1 MKFTHYRQPRPDF
14 VYDNIDS
21 IGTIC
26 RTLSISF
33 RSVSNYTLIPEK
45 YLYDYRDGLVYPS
58 KRNYNKLAAFFDWEV
73 WL

>member
-21 IGTIC
+21 IGTI
-26 RTLSISF
+26 
-33 RSVSNYTLIPEK
+33 NYTLIPEK